1 MAQYIHNN
9 NNDDDDDQIDRRCDI
24 VIREIHRQPPLCCFN
39 NGMIMSVNVSP
50 VQPVTRLG
58 NGIDA
63 ETIE

>member
-9 NNDDDDDQIDRRCDI
+9 NNNDDDQIDRRCDI
-24 VIREIHRQPPLCCFN
+24 VIREIHRQPLCCFN